1 MRHAATYHVRD
12 PETGSNVCFILKVSV
27 ELYLIRGNR
36 LRWSE
41 SWGVKMRIMILG
53 GDGYL
58 GWPTAMHLA
67 ATGHEVMVV
76 DNYLRRTVARATQSE
91 PLIDAPNLEARSDAF
106 VRAHGQTIEVAIGDC
121 ADMMYLDPLFARFL
135 PDAVVH
141 YAEQPSAPYSM
152 RGFHE
157 AQLTLK
163 NNLGVTFNL
172 IWAILRHKPECHIVK
187 LGTMGEYG
195 TPNIDIEEGWI
206 EIAHNGRKDKF
217 LFPRQAGSLYHTTKV
232 LDTDLL
238 WFYVRTNGLRVT
250 DLMQGPVYGLSTWE
264 CEGNLRLLPNFHY
277 DDIFGTVVN
286 RFLVQAIAGIPLTV
300 YGKGGQTRGYLN
312 LKDTLQCVRLAAE
325 NPAAP
330 GELRVFNQFTEQ
342 FTVNELAA
350 RVKHAAG
357 FLGIP
362 VAIEPIPNPRKE
374 REEHYYN
381 AKHSGLLDLGLKP
394 HLMTDDVLVEM
405 LETILPY
412 KEAIEPRKIMPR
424 VRWS

>member
-1 MRHAATYHVRD
+1 MR
-12 PETGSNVCFILKVSV
+12 L
-27 ELYLIRGNR
+27 
-36 LRWSE
+36 
-41 SWGVKMRIMILG
+41 MILG

-58 GWPTAMHLA
+58 GWPTAMHFA
-67 ATGHEVMVV
+67 AGGHRVIVV
-76 DNYLRRTVARATQSE
+76 DNYMRRTIARSTGSE
-91 PLIDAPNLEARSDAF
+91 PLIEAPNLEARADVFGS
-106 VRAHGQTIEVAIGDC
+106 VRGTSIEVAIGDC
-121 ADMMYLDPLFARFL
+121 ADMMFLDPLFARFL

-157 AQLTLK
+157 AQLTLR

-206 EIAHNGRKDKF
+206 QIEHKGRTDRF

-238 WFYVRTNGLRVT
+238 WFYVRTHGLRVT

-286 RFLVQAIAGIPLTV
+286 RFLVQAVAGIPLTV

-325 NPAAP
+325 TPPAS
-330 GELRVFNQFTEQ
+330 GELRIFNQFTEQ
-342 FTVNELAA
+342 FTVNELAE
-350 RVKHAAG
+350 RVKKVG
-357 FLGIP
+357 EILKFP
-362 VAIEPIPNPRKE
+362 VEIRSIPNPRKE
-374 REEHYYN
+374 KEEHYYN
-381 AKHSGLLDLGLKP
+381 ATHSGLLELGLQP
-394 HLMTDDVLVEM
+394 HLMTEEVLAAMMEIIIPFKANIDPNK
-405 LETILPY
+405 IL
-412 KEAIEPRKIMPR
+412 PR